1 MKSPRKRLYAPAL
14 SVLVLLGVLVL
25 WHLYVSLA
33 EVPEYLLPGP
43 LAIGEQL
50 IGMIQD
56 GSVLYHSGVT
66 SLGIISGFCIGSV
79 LGFFG
84 GYILSKSRIIEDA
97 LYPYIMIVQA
107 TPKISL
113 IPLFVIWFGLGLTS
127 KLLLIILSVFFP
139 VMANTITGF
148 RSVPGDY
155 FDLMKIL
162 GATNK
167 QTLYKIKAPFSL
179 PLIMAGLKVA
189 MVQAVIGAIV
199 AEWVS
204 GKNGLGYLL
213 VYGSSLY
220 NSRMLIA
227 SIIATTVLGIFFYG
241 IIDFIDRRALF
252 WHESKTINQ
261 ESIL

>member
-1 MKSPRKRLYAPAL
+1 MKTLRKRPYAPAL
-14 SVLVLLGVLVL
+14 SGLLLVGLLIV
-25 WHLYVSLA
+25 WHLYVTFA

-50 IGMIQD
+50 IAMIQD
-56 GSVLYHSGVT
+56 GSALYHAGVT
-66 SLGIISGFCIGSV
+66 SAGIASGFCIGSI

-84 GYILSKSRIIEDA
+84 GYLLSKSRIIEDA
-97 LYPYIMIVQA
+97 LYPCVMIIQT

-127 KLLLIILSVFFP
+127 KLLLIVLSVFFP

-148 RSVPGDY
+148 RSVPGEY

-179 PLIMAGLKVA
+179 PLIMAGLKIA

-220 NSRMLIA
+220 NSRLLIA
-227 SIIATTVLGIFFYG
+227 SIIATTILGIIFYG
-241 IIDFIDRRALF
+241 IIDFIDGRVLF
-252 WHESKTINQ
+252 WHESKTIQQ
-261 ESIL
+261 ENVA